1 MVRPP
6 PSLPAAP
13 YGKVGEMMPRGSN
26 PNSRENLKKGKPF
39 CEESARK
46 AAKKKHENEII
57 IKKLCDDLRERC
69 TPERIAKMNE
79 SIISRAEDGDLVAYK
94 LIRDG
99 LGEDPAKKVELSGT
113 DGKPLEFVWV
123 GEQ

>member
-1 MVRPP
+1 
-6 PSLPAAP
+6 
-13 YGKVGEMMPRGSN
+13 MMPRGKS
-26 PNSRENLKKGKPF
+26 PNSKKALEENRKKTQF
-39 CEESARK
+39 CGESAVR

-57 IKKLCDDLRERC
+57 MKNLCDVLRERC

-99 LGEDPAKKVELSGT
+99 LGEDPAKKIELTGANGGT
-113 DGKPLEFVWV
+113 LKVRWMNTPDEVNGN
-123 GEQ
+123 G